1 MDKASKK
8 EYTRVAL
15 EAKKICKDEIK
26 DSIKCIKGI
35 IDFIETN
42 IEKDEDEI
50 ESIKSGYDILEIHIS
65 DLENKINMLQ
75 ASDNA
80 SKFFG

>member
-1 MDKASKK
+1 MNKTSQK

-15 EAKKICKDEIK
+15 EAKNICKDEIK
-26 DSIKCIKGI
+26 NSIKWIKGI

-50 ESIKSGYDILEIHIS
+50 ESIKTGYDVLEIHIS

-75 ASDNA
+75 ASNNA